1 MTHTTIP
8 SLFLAVALAL
18 AACGPSIDPAAK
30 ADIDRRVALLAPNPT
45 SFPALQA
52 FAPRP
57 LAVGQWM
64 QLKAADDKGQP
75 SINTYKIV
83 GEEGGAFWVENVQ
96 ESYTGKTVIKM
107 LLFFGD
113 RMNPST
119 MEIRRVKMRD
129 KHGNVNTFE
138 GPMLSLMKS
147 MWQGVLNTLTV
158 TWQGLPQ
165 EDASVIAG
173 TFVGCYKARTDANF
187 GPFHAAATSW
197 SHASVPINGL
207 VKSVGIDHPNTME
220 LVGFGDSGATSEI
233 P

>member
-1 MTHTTIP
+1 
-8 SLFLAVALAL
+8 LFLAVSLSL

-30 ADIDRRVALLAPNPT
+30 ADIDRRVALFAPSQG
-45 SFPALQA
+45 SFPAMQA

-64 QLKAADDKGQP
+64 QVKAVDDKKQP

-96 ESYTGKTVIKM
+96 EAYTGKTVIKM
-107 LLFFGD
+107 LLAFGD
-113 RMNPST
+113 RMNPAT
-119 MEIRRVKMRD
+119 MEIRRVKMKD
-129 KHGNVNTFE
+129 KNGNVNTFE
-138 GPMLSLMKS
+138 GPMLTLMKS

-165 EDASVIAG
+165 EDATVVAG
-173 TFVGCYKARTDANF
+173 TFVGCFKARTEANF

-197 SHASVPINGL
+197 SHPFVPINGL
-207 VKSVGIDHPNTME
+207 VKSVGIDNPNTME
-220 LVGFGDSGATSEI
+220 LVAFGASGATSEL